1 MKKLLLLTLTCLMVG
16 SCVYSDI
23 NFERMSAADLA
34 AYNRTQPIAQMIVC
48 GEDDRSFTRIRRRSC
63 LTVEKMYGSA
73 EQASQLGVLNS
84 VQGFAGF
91 E

>member
-73 EQASQLGVLNS
+73 EQASQLGVLNA
-84 VQGFAGF
+84 VPGFARF

>member
-1 MKKLLLLTLTCLMVG
+1 MKKLLLLTLICLMVG
-16 SCVYSDI
+16 SCTYSNI

-34 AYNRTQPIAQMIVC
+34 AYNRTQPISQMIVC

-63 LTVEKMYGSA
+63 ATVEKMYGSV
-73 EQASQLGVLNS
+73 EQAGQIGVLNS
-84 VQGFAGF
+84 IPGYAGF